1 MTTPDNRAL
10 LQTQDHQ
17 AICHD
22 SNVLAHPKPPPIAT
36 WRSGQY
42 VGLARPSSPK
52 HHMADPSANV
62 QGLTRAPPSAGVMV
76 KGQLAIAAPTPR
88 GAMLAPVPHG
98 ARETQMPGFRFL
110 LLL

>member
-1 MTTPDNRAL
+1 MTQMCWLTLSHPPSPHGARVSTWGWRA
-10 LQTQDHQ
+10 
-17 AICHD
+17 
-22 SNVLAHPKPPPIAT
+22 LAHPST
-36 WRSGQY
+36 
-42 VGLARPSSPK
+42 PK

-88 GAMLAPVPHG
+88 GAMLAPAPHG